1 MSGKSKK
8 KKKVESADEA
18 PPSPEGWESLAEEA
32 TEATLAPNPELEE
45 AMRAAAAA
53 IPDADEA
60 SSAGE
65 EADSGAGDEAKDTGK
80 AAKDAGK
87 ATKDTGK
94 AAKGARDEAKDDD
107 PQTLLAELQEAGE
120 RLLRHQADFEN
131 FRKRALRDRQEAI
144 QYGSQNL
151 VKDLLSVVDN
161 LDRAIDHAQQSEG
174 GDLQSLLQGVEL
186 VQRELLVVLGKHHV
200 FEIDAMGK
208 PFNPAL
214 HEAMAQV
221 EDQKTAPNS
230 IVDVLQKGYQL
241 HDRLIR
247 PSRVVVARGPEGE
260 AGSGDDEG
268 EEAAD

>member
-1 MSGKSKK
+1 VSGKPKK
-8 KKKVESADEA
+8 KKKVEPADEA

-32 TEATLAPNPELEE
+32 TEVTLAPNPELEE

-60 SSAGE
+60 ATAREEEAGGAGE
-65 EADSGAGDEAKDTGK
+65 EARDTRDEAKGTRDEAKD
-80 AAKDAGK
+80 ARDEAKD
-87 ATKDTGK
+87 
-94 AAKGARDEAKDDD
+94 ARDEAKDDD
-107 PQTLLAELQEAGE
+107 TQALVAELQEAGE

-200 FEIDAMGK
+200 FEIDAMGE

-221 EDQKTAPNS
+221 EDEKAAPNS

-247 PSRVVVARGPEGE
+247 PSRVVVAREPEGE

-268 EEAAD
+268 GEAAD

>member
-1 MSGKSKK
+1 MPTRPAALVRKRTAVPETRPRTPGKRPKT
-8 KKKVESADEA
+8 
-18 PPSPEGWESLAEEA
+18 P
-32 TEATLAPNPELEE
+32 
-45 AMRAAAAA
+45 
-53 IPDADEA
+53 
-60 SSAGE
+60 
-65 EADSGAGDEAKDTGK
+65 GK
-80 AAKDAGK
+80 RPRTPG
-87 ATKDTGK
+87 
-94 AAKGARDEAKDDD
+94 
-107 PQTLLAELQEAGE
+107 
-120 RLLRHQADFEN
+120 EN

>member
-1 MSGKSKK
+1 MSGKAEKS
-8 KKKVESADEA
+8 KKVEPAEEPS
-18 PPSPEGWESLAEEA
+18 PSPEGWESLAEEA
-32 TEATLAPNPELEE
+32 SEGTLAPNPELEE
-45 AMRAAAAA
+45 ALREAAAA
-53 IPDADEA
+53 IPDAEEA
-60 SSAGE
+60 AARKKKAADAAKASAEEPQEAGE
-65 EADSGAGDEAKDTGK
+65 L
-80 AAKDAGK
+80 
-87 ATKDTGK
+87 
-94 AAKGARDEAKDDD
+94 D
-107 PQTLLAELQEAGE
+107 PQALLAEVQEAGE
-120 RLLRHQADFEN
+120 RLLRHQADFDN

-161 LDRAIDHAQQSEG
+161 LDRAIDHARQSEG
-174 GDLQSLLQGVEL
+174 GDLQSLLQGVEM

-200 FEIDAMGK
+200 FEIDALGK

-221 EDQKTAPNS
+221 ENEQTAPNT

-260 AGSGDDEG
+260 SESGDDEG
-268 EEAAD
+268 GGAAD

>member
-1 MSGKSKK
+1 VSGKSKK

-60 SSAGE
+60 SSAGAIPDADE
-65 EADSGAGDEAKDTGK
+65 ASSAGGEADSGAGDEAKDTGK

-120 RLLRHQADFEN
+120 RLL
-131 FRKRALRDRQEAI
+131 
-144 QYGSQNL
+144 
-151 VKDLLSVVDN
+151 KDLLSVVDN